1 MKIGFIGL
9 GNVGGKLAG
18 SLLRNNFDLTVRD
31 LDENLTNSLKDL
43 GAKVAKSPKELAEQS
58 DLIITSLPSPEVS
71 AEVMESEDGI
81 LNGLSEKK
89 IWLEMS
95 TTDENEV
102 KRLGKK
108 VIEKKAIPLDGPVSG
123 GCHRAATGNIA
134 IFVGGE
140 RKAFEKILPALT
152 VMGRKILHTGE
163 LGTASVLKVITNYLA
178 SAHLVALGEAW
189 TVAKKSNLDLAKTY
203 KGIAIS
209 SGNSFVHETESQVIL
224 NGSYNINF
232 TMDLVL
238 KDTSLFD
245 NLAKKLNAP
254 LEISPQIVEIF
265 KDGQKKY
272 GSRAWSSMI
281 VKRME
286 DLNNINFPSDIKK
299 LNDEEL
305 KVLSEEVR
313 SEMIDAVSKTGGHLG
328 AGLGVVELTVAIHA
342 TFDTPHDRLIW
353 DVGHQAYPH
362 KILTGRKNK
371 IHTIRQKEGLAPF
384 PAISE
389 SEFDAFGVGHSSTSI
404 SAALGMTIGSNDK
417 ALAVIGD
424 GALTAGMAVDANVL
438 IFERIREEIKLNKG
452 PARAIELGYEKALSA
467 IIDANITTF
476 ITAVI
481 LFAIGSGP
489 VRGFSVT
496 LGLGIIT
503 SVFTAIF
510 VTRLLIVIW
519 FERRRPRKV
528 EV

>member
-9 GNVGGKLAG
+9 GNVGGKLAS

-31 LDENLTNSLKDL
+31 LDQRLTDPFKDL
-43 GAKVAKSPKELAEQS
+43 GAKVAKSPKELAEQT

-71 AEVMESEDGI
+71 AQVMEANDGI
-81 LNGLSEKK
+81 INGLSENK

-102 KRLGKK
+102 KRLGEK
-108 VIEKKAIPLDGPVSG
+108 VIAKKSIPMDGPVSG

-152 VMGRKILHTGE
+152 VMGRKVLHTGE
-163 LGTASVLKVITNYLA
+163 LGSASVLKVITNYLA
-178 SAHLVALGEAW
+178 SVHLVALGEAW
-189 TVAKKSNLDLAKTY
+189 TVAKKSNLDLAKAY

-238 KDTSLFD
+238 KDTGLFD

-286 DLNNINFPSDIKK
+286 DINNINFRANGFP
-299 LNDEEL
+299 DELIDNEP
-305 KVLSEEVR
+305 EE
-313 SEMIDAVSKTGGHLG
+313 K
-328 AGLGVVELTVAIHA
+328 
-342 TFDTPHDRLIW
+342 
-353 DVGHQAYPH
+353 
-362 KILTGRKNK
+362 
-371 IHTIRQKEGLAPF
+371 
-384 PAISE
+384 
-389 SEFDAFGVGHSSTSI
+389 
-404 SAALGMTIGSNDK
+404 
-417 ALAVIGD
+417 
-424 GALTAGMAVDANVL
+424 
-438 IFERIREEIKLNKG
+438 
-452 PARAIELGYEKALSA
+452 GYE
-467 IIDANITTF
+467 I
-476 ITAVI
+476 
-481 LFAIGSGP
+481 
-489 VRGFSVT
+489 
-496 LGLGIIT
+496 
-503 SVFTAIF
+503 
-510 VTRLLIVIW
+510 
-519 FERRRPRKV
+519 
-528 EV
+528 